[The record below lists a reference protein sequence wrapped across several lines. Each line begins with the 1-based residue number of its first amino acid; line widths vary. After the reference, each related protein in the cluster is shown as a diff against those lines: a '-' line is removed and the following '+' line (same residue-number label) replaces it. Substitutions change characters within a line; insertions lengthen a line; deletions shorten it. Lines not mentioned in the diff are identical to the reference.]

1 MERLMYY
8 RRLATTATALV
19 ASLALAGSAHAA
31 TTLLP
36 ADIDALPRGA
46 AVESGQV
53 IVKLSGGASGKL
65 KAAGA
70 SLKGAGEVSV
80 KGSSVSLLADPEAE
94 AWIDPTTMRG
104 SIGIDGSLSIKGKSG
119 TAKLTAIMVSPGLER
134 KVTAKLGKK
143 VITLGTLTGGKTAFS
158 KQADGALT
166 GAKLS
171 IGSPGAKAIN
181 KVTGGGLSAG
191 AFGTVTITVTTRELP
206 LASGVAKVTIDPA
219 VVQLLNQNGYT
230 VSAVAPATMDGA
242 STVNIPLVAG
252 AFDPA
257 DLTGRLKLDGT
268 VHLQNAAGDKKID
281 LFAWRAVITPTQKDV
296 YAQINSSVG
305 AVLGTVD
312 VSTVTAGLDGK
323 TFTATGG
330 KIAFSKIAASTLKQS
345 FGVTVSVG
353 QPLATVDLT
362 GTISGTF

>member
-1 MERLMYY
+1 MHHRPLT
-8 RRLATTATALV
+8 AIATACA
-19 ASLALAGSAHAA
+19 ASLALATSAHAA

-36 ADIDALPRGA
+36 ADVDALPRGA

-53 IVKLSGGASGKL
+53 IVKLSGGASRSL
-65 KAAGA
+65 KSAGA
-70 SLKGAGEVSV
+70 SLVGAGEVTV

-104 SIGIDGSLSIKGKSG
+104 AVGIDGSLSIKGKKG
-119 TAKLTAIMVSPGLER
+119 TAKLTQIRVSPGLER
-134 KVTAKLGKK
+134 SVTAKLGKK
-143 VITLGTLTGGKTAFS
+143 LVTLGTLTGGRASFS
-158 KQADGALT
+158 HQADGLLS

-171 IGSPGAKAIN
+171 IGASGAKAVN
-181 KVTGGGLSAG
+181 AVTGGGLSAG
-191 AFGTVTITVTTRELP
+191 AFGTATISVTTRELP
-206 LASGVAKVTIDPA
+206 LNSGVAKVTLDPA
-219 VVQLLNQNGYT
+219 VLELLNQNGYAL
-230 VSAVAPATMDGA
+230 SAVAPATMAGP
-242 STVNIPLVAG
+242 SVVNIPLVAG

-257 DLTGRLKLDGT
+257 ELTGRLKLDGA

-281 LFAWRAVITPTQKDV
+281 LFAWRAVITPSQKDV
-296 YAQINSSVG
+296 YAQINSSVA

-312 VSTVTAGLDGK
+312 VNTITAGLDGR

-330 KIAFSKIAASTLKQS
+330 KIAFSKVAVSTLKQS
-345 FGVTVSVG
+345 FGVTVAVG